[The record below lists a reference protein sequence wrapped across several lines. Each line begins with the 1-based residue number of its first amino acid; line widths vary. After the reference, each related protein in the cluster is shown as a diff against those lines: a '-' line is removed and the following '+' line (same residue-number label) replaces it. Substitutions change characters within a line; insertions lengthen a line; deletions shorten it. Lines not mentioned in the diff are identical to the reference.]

1 MWKLRTSSYGEAF
14 PRAALIDYVV
24 RKDSRSLQPPR
35 KTTSFL
41 ASDSY
46 RPPFDPVNASENY
59 FGAPADECVDLK
71 AADYILQK
79 RLSLQVA
86 DSDLD

>member
-1 MWKLRTSSYGEAF
+1 MWKLRTSSHGDTL

-24 RKDSRSLQPPR
+24 RKDSRSPHAKR
-35 KTTSFL
+35 KTTPIP
-41 ASDSY
+41 ASNSY
-46 RPPFDPVNASENY
+46 GAPFDPVNASENY

-71 AADYILQK
+71 AADFILRK
-79 RLSLQVA
+79 RLSLQMV